1 MEIEKGHIFNLWN
14 TNGRRSDILN
24 ALSIYLN
31 ILKEMTEE
39 GNFDEWNSFPKS
51 LTQFSFYQKAIS
63 KSPEVFQTH
72 TIYDRFIENIKL
84 DIAGLFERNKLIKT
98 LTNKPQLIDD
108 LDSAIEARARH
119 YSSNLVKFGF
129 TTAARIITPA
139 GQTYI
144 NEKIVKDPLEKL
156 LPLNDINIILLR
168 QLVKLRIY
176 SKNLDGKRYYYSPF
190 FNALNLLLCNETINK
205 DDFIYIVQGINPY
218 LNKLNILSNL
228 RDQNYKKL
236 LDELIQFKIKIPVL
250 FSSQSKVSQDDFN
263 KEIKNRKTKK
273 VVPEYYSFYSALFD
287 YVENKNEETYNQLL
301 EVLKRSNKKIKKAF
315 CLGKSI
321 FNFGPNF
328 IYSFSEFE
336 EKNKD
341 NPYFLELPTK
351 FNTLFFE
358 MYEKSKYLDGIAEY
372 SDTTM
377 RVLSACG
384 LFKFKKTP
392 ELSNRRLLSIIFSK
406 TNLIDNIMGTSTEEE
421 FKLYEEVECSFFG
434 SNKSLC
440 EILNLSEND
449 IKEIFETLAI
459 EYKTI
464 DEELIKKQIDNK
476 TSLDFRSYIKDSY
489 PKERII
495 ELLELFSNR
504 GNDSKIKKQ
513 VNDSATVPTIYEF
526 IVGIAWYYIS
536 GEDFDLYHAL
546 NLTLNADFEPEM
558 HAGGGVGDIVIDYD
572 NMSIMLEATL
582 MNEAAQRRGEWEPV
596 LRHSLNNQALNMEK
610 EVYTFFIANSFDF
623 NTTNIWRA
631 VAAAPLRS
639 TSGDEKDIDGVI
651 IMPFTNENIIHFL
664 KTNVSSSAIIKVV
677 KESFMTVPKIS
688 KANWHQ
694 EIIEKL

>member
-51 LTQFSFYQKAIS
+51 LTQFSFYQKAIL

-84 DIAGLFERNKLIKT
+84 DIAGLFERNKLIKI
-98 LTNKPQLIDD
+98 LSNNPQLKKD

-129 TTAARIITPA
+129 TTDDRIITPA
-139 GQTYI
+139 GQAYI

-168 QLVKLRIY
+168 QLAKLRIY
-176 SKNLDGKRYYYSPF
+176 SENINGKRYYYSPF

-205 DDFIYIVQGINPY
+205 DVFICIVQGINPY
-218 LNKLNILSNL
+218 LDKSNILSNL
-228 RDQNYKKL
+228 RNQNYKEL
-236 LDELIQFKIKIPVL
+236 LDELIKSKIEVPVSFL
-250 FSSQSKVSQDDFN
+250 LQPKVPQVDFY
-263 KEIKNRKTKK
+263 K
-273 VVPEYYSFYSALFD
+273 VINNGRSGEVIPEYYSFYSALFD
-287 YVENKNEETYNQLL
+287 YIENKNEETYNHLL
-301 EVLKRSNKKIKKAF
+301 KVFKISNKKIKKAF

-341 NPYFLELPTK
+341 NPYFLESPTK
-351 FNTLFFE
+351 FNTFFFE

-421 FKLYEEVECSFFG
+421 FKQYEEVDCSFFG

-449 IKEIFETLAI
+449 IREIFETLAV

-476 TSLDFRSYIKDSY
+476 TSLDFRSYIKNNY

>member
-51 LTQFSFYQKAIS
+51 LTQFSFYQKAIL

-84 DIAGLFERNKLIKT
+84 DIAGLFERNKLIKI
-98 LTNKPQLIDD
+98 LSNNPQLKKD

-129 TTAARIITPA
+129 TTDDRIITPA
-139 GQTYI
+139 GQAYI

-218 LNKLNILSNL
+218 LDKLNILSNL
-228 RDQNYKKL
+228 RNQNYEEL
-236 LDELIQFKIKIPVL
+236 LDELIQFKIKIPIL
-250 FSSQSKVSQDDFN
+250 FSSQSKVSQADFN
-263 KEIKNRKTKK
+263 KKIKNRKTKK

-301 EVLKRSNKKIKKAF
+301 EVFKRSNKKIKKAF

-328 IYSFSEFE
+328 NYSFSEFE
-336 EKNKD
+336 EKNID
-341 NPYFLELPTK
+341 NPYFLESPTK

-377 RVLSACG
+377 RVFSACG

-421 FKLYEEVECSFFG
+421 FKLYEEVDCSFFG

-476 TSLDFRSYIKDSY
+476 TNLDFRSYIKDNY

-582 MNEAAQRRGEWEPV
+582 MNKAAQRRGEWEPV

-651 IMPFTNENIIHFL
+651 IMPFTNENIISIF
-664 KTNVSSSAIIKVV
+664 
-677 KESFMTVPKIS
+677 
-688 KANWHQ
+688 
-694 EIIEKL
+694 